1 VNVVSGVPTTITTP
15 ISVTISRENKSK
27 TVTVNNVG
35 KVQLQ

>member
-1 VNVVSGVPTTITTP
+1 VATAITTP
-15 ISVTISRENKSK
+15 VAVTISRGGKSK